1 MGKSWIII
9 GVILI
14 LAISLLVL
22 IVGYQHMDDNTH
34 QSMAEPWMFKG
45 AYATY
50 EGQIDSLAIPS
61 SINET
66 IQVIDLNTTH
76 VQIQTNASIATSFA
90 PKFSD
95 QTTSWINKTNINFQ
109 PEVETLARTY
119 NTIIIVRRIGSREC
133 IAYDYTNELIN
144 ATYYIDKVLQWPVR
158 IDYTT
163 VSENQIYQIEF
174 TLKDT
179 NIRELN

>member
-9 GVILI
+9 GVILV

-22 IVGYQHMDDNTH
+22 IVGYQGMDDNTH

-50 EGQIDSLAIPS
+50 EGRIDSLSIPN

-66 IQVIDLNTTH
+66 IQVIDLNVTH
-76 VQIQTNASIATSFA
+76 VQIQTNSSIATSFA
-90 PKFSD
+90 STLTD
-95 QTTSWINKTNINFQ
+95 QTTLWINKTNINFQ
-109 PEVETLARTY
+109 PKGETLAGTY
-119 NTIIIVRRIGSREC
+119 NTKIAVRSIGSRDC
-133 IAYDYTNELIN
+133 IVYDYTNEAIN

-158 IDYTT
+158 IVFTT
-163 VSENQIYQIEF
+163 VFENQTYHIEF
-174 TLKDT
+174 SLEDT
-179 NIRELN
+179 NINGLN